1 MHGPVVD
8 DFIMWCQ
15 NTFLKLYVSK
25 TKEMT
30 IDFNSRRK
38 STHDKQTSING
49 VGIES
54 IEQYMYLDTVL
65 DNKLSFSPN
74 TEVLC
79 KRGQQRLYCLR
90 KLRSFNVDKTL
101 MCMFYRSY
109 IESLLS
115 FSLLCWF
122 NSLNVNNKN
131 CIESI
136 VNQGSKITGSKQMTM
151 AQLYH
156 RQVLGKAQSIL
167 LDDSH
172 PMYHKFNLL
181 PSGIHYR
188 TPISKTNR
196 FRHSFIPSA
205 VKFLNLK

>member
-109 IESLLS
+109 SFQVSSFKFYLS
-115 FSLLCWF
+115 HTRLYRDCTTSSEMRVGSAPWTVQIL
-122 NSLNVNNKN
+122 KK
-131 CIESI
+131 
-136 VNQGSKITGSKQMTM
+136 QHKGSK
-151 AQLYH
+151 
-156 RQVLGKAQSIL
+156 
-167 LDDSH
+167 
-172 PMYHKFNLL
+172 HK
-181 PSGIHYR
+181 IR
-188 TPISKTNR
+188 
-196 FRHSFIPSA
+196 
-205 VKFLNLK
+205 